1 METPV
6 ILDLK
11 DLEEMIVSRI
21 SNSDFESNE
30 NNLWLSK
37 PCEIKIKLYCDID
50 SEIQRIRIK
59 KKPTGKLFVSLLVK
73 WQSTSNIQTKY
84 LSVGVG
90 VGIKSFVTLSSC
102 QYIPNPKFFVI
113 DEKVL
118 AKAKKKFV
126 KTPKG
131 TGIRANALKIVEH
144 INESISNKRED
155 FRQKVS
161 LNLVRTY
168 ELMTFEDLN
177 VKGMTKNH

>member
-1 METPV
+1 V
-6 ILDLK
+6 
-11 DLEEMIVSRI
+11 
-21 SNSDFESNE
+21 

-84 LSVGVG
+84 LSVVVG

-102 QYIPNPKFFVI
+102 QYIQNPKFFVI
-113 DEKVL
+113 YEKVL
-118 AKAKKKFV
+118 AKAQKKWV
-126 KTPKG
+126 KAPKG
-131 TGIRANALKIVEH
+131 MGIRANALKIVEH

-177 VKGMTKNH
+177 VKEMTKNHCLAKHIADASWCKLIPIVT